1 MHTTLFLALLAF
13 ASHADASARP
23 VAAAASAAQES
34 VDALVAR
41 GRALLREGKTT
52 EALDAFT
59 QAAKQDNDSLRT
71 RVWVL
76 RTWQAQG
83 RINDAM
89 AATEKLE
96 RDGAKGPEIDYLFGV
111 GFALRAKEQLAS
123 GGGMID
129 ANFIDA
135 TTFLTAATKADP
147 ERFSDAFPLL
157 AESAWHTQ
165 KLDVARQAADKAVEM
180 LPSDPDVRVQHGK
193 ICMSQFAV
201 ANADET
207 QKAAAEKLLGSAHAS
222 FAKAVELLAG
232 ATSSV
237 DRAKLAQAHVQLAYC
252 YGWKQKGDEQAKEYA
267 AALALDPSA
276 VDLAQVRGSLT
287 PEQFAR
293 TLEEATKSFAAANGA
308 ADAGDATMLWWLGFA
323 RFEQKEY
330 AKAEEAFVAAVTKWP
345 QYYNSWWFT
354 ALSRYHQQKYDDAIA
369 ALRKNF
375 EANPEDLVASI
386 NSNREL
392 NVGILGYLTGR
403 AFNAKPQR
411 LLDAAFLAEV
421 LTNVDPTNSRNW
433 NDMGLFLRDEGERRM
448 RSKKDE
454 DKDAAV
460 TKDLMERAYVAYRK
474 ALELAPDD
482 PNYLNDTALMLHYH
496 LDRDLDQARA
506 WYVKAAQKAEEELA
520 RKDLT
525 PDVREIRQI
534 ALRDAKNNLADLDRI
549 LEERKK
555 AAEKKDDPKQEGT
568 QGG

>member
-1 MHTTLFLALLAF
+1 MMHTTFLLALFAF
-13 ASHADASARP
+13 ASPAPAVARP
-23 VAAAASAAQES
+23 ATLVAQES

-52 EALDAFT
+52 DALDVFT
-59 QAAKQDNDSLRT
+59 QAAKKDNDSLKTRT
-71 RVWVL
+71 WVL
-76 RTWQAQG
+76 RTWLAQG
-83 RINDAM
+83 RLNDAM
-89 AATEKLE
+89 EATEKLE
-96 RDGAKGPEIDYLFGV
+96 REGAKGPEIDYLFGV
-111 GFALRAKEQLAS
+111 GWALRTKEYLATGAP
-123 GGGMID
+123 GGILD
-129 ANFIDA
+129 AAFVDA
-135 TTFLTAATKADP
+135 TTFLAAAVKADP

-157 AESAWHTQ
+157 AEAAWHSQ
-165 KLDVARQAADKAVEM
+165 KLDVARQAADKSIEM
-180 LPSDPDVRVQHGK
+180 FPSDPDARVQHGK

-207 QKAAAEKLLGSAHAS
+207 QKAAAETLLGTAHAS

-232 ATSSV
+232 AKSSV
-237 DRAKLAQAHVQLAYC
+237 ERAKLAQAHVQLAYC

-287 PEQFAR
+287 PEQFGK
-293 TLEEATKSFAAANGA
+293 TLEDATKSYAATNGE
-308 ADAGDATMLWWLGFA
+308 ADTGDATMLWWLGFA
-323 RFEQKEY
+323 RYEQKEY

-345 QYYNSWWFT
+345 QYYNSWWFA
-354 ALSRYHQQKYDDAIA
+354 ALSRYHQQKYDEAIV

-375 EANPEDLVASI
+375 EANAEDLVASI

-525 PDVREIRQI
+525 PDVREIRQL
-534 ALRDAKNNLADLDRI
+534 ALRDAKNNLKDLDAI
-549 LEERKK
+549 LEQRKAD
-555 AAEKKDDPKQEGT
+555 AAKKDEPKKEGA